1 MWFKILWNFSQLFD
15 AVRKQISDPL
25 EYIKPISG
33 DCMLPELGLSE
44 QDAQTLQDN
53 VDIIIHS
60 AATVRFNEPLSTATR
75 INVESTMDLI
85 KLAQGMEKLKVI
97 FPSTFH

>member
-1 MWFKILWNFSQLFD
+1 MFD
-15 AVRKQISDPL
+15 AVRNQIKDPL
-25 EYIKPISG
+25 KYIKPIAG
-33 DCMLPELGLSE
+33 DCMLARLGLSE
-44 QDAQTLQDN
+44 QDSQELEDN

-85 KLAQGMEKLKVI
+85 KLAQRMNKLKVK
-97 FPSTFH
+97 S